1 MFLRGS
7 EHTLK
12 EANILWEKRKR
23 VNHERGLLVG
33 LSEGRA
39 NFLWLSATAVNSE
52 VGPNQA
58 TAFREIQKESQR
70 NPKKSQRNPK
80 RLTVKKR
87 KNWQNKIK
95 QVNREVV
102 WPNQANAYR
111 ELSE

>member
-7 EHTLK
+7 EHTFK
-12 EANILWEKRKR
+12 EGNTLSERRKR

-58 TAFREIQKESQR
+58 TAFREIQKKSQR
-70 NPKKSQRNPK
+70 NPKKSPRNPK
-80 RLTVKKR
+80 QEKVKK
-87 KNWQNKIK
+87 KTNWQNKIK
-95 QVNREVV
+95 QVNRKVV
-102 WPNQANAYR
+102 WPNQATAF
-111 ELSE
+111 